1 VPAPDPTA
9 RRHDGFYLRL
19 GLGGG
24 LVRSEVDFDTGAIS
38 EEVKARGAG
47 VALEI
52 ALGGTVAPGLVI
64 GGGIY
69 SVSIARTTWHSDAA
83 RERSE
88 DGDDEITGG
97 EGAISVLGVVIDFYP
112 NPRGGFHVQGGLGI
126 GALALENDKD
136 SNFPGEDWEGGGG
149 GLMLGAGYEFWVS
162 DQWSLGGIARVLA
175 MSGKLRGSESD
186 RDYDSRAFAPAI
198 LFGATHH

>member
-1 VPAPDPTA
+1 VAAPDPTG

-19 GLGGG
+19 GLGAG
-24 LVRSEVDFDTGAIS
+24 LVRSEIDFDTGTIS
-38 EEVKARGAG
+38 EEVRAGGGG

-69 SVSIARTTWHSDAA
+69 SVSVARINWRSPAV
-83 RERSE
+83 RERSD
-88 DGDDEITGG
+88 DGGDEIDGG
-97 EGAISVLGVVIDFYP
+97 EGGLSVLGVMIDYYP
-112 NPRGGFHVQGGLGI
+112 NPRGGFHVQGALGI
-126 GALALENDKD
+126 GALAFQNDED

-175 MSGKLRGSESD
+175 MSGKLRGSESE
-186 RDYDSRAFAPAI
+186 RNYDSRAFAPAI